1 MKAIVTGA
9 SSGIGHAIA
18 LKLAAAGWQLAVIS
32 RSEKRVDELL
42 ALLGTLGMQEHI
54 FMTGDLTHPGV
65 VESFCST
72 VQERW
77 GDVDLI
83 VNNAGEYV
91 PGDVGTLTLAQLD
104 EQMNVNFRSGFKLVQ
119 HFVPV
124 MKLAGKGRIVF
135 ISSQVVREPRPFA
148 AAYTLSKSLNDM
160 YARLLGEE
168 LRESGVG
175 VTRIVP
181 GSVNTAT
188 WGDADVPRSQF
199 VQPEEIAQLVSDIC
213 HMPSTTWV
221 EEIRIRPLDKNW

>member
-9 SSGIGHAIA
+9 SSGIGRAIA

-32 RSEKRVDELL
+32 RSEKRVDELM

-77 GDVDLI
+77 GNVDLI

-91 PGDVGTLTLAQLD
+91 PGDVGTLTLTQLD
-104 EQMNVNFRSGFKLVQ
+104 EQMNVNFRCGFKLIQ

-124 MKLAGKGRIVF
+124 MKQAGKGRIVF
-135 ISSQVVREPRPFA
+135 ISSQVVNDPRPFA

-160 YARLLGEE
+160 YARLLRDE
-168 LRESGVG
+168 LRESGIG

-181 GSVNTAT
+181 GSVNTPT
-188 WGDADVPRSQF
+188 WGDAEVPRDQF
-199 VQPEEIAQLVSDIC
+199 VQPEEIAQLVFDIC
-213 HMPSTTWV
+213 SMSASTLV
-221 EEIRIRPLDKNW
+221 DEIRIRPLDKNW